1 MKYALALL
9 CSLSLGVIECME
21 ENSAIDSAIKNK
33 RVAVRSKRVPAV
45 KRNLDSLNLDFG
57 VFIQEEEAEKVEE
70 TAKKNVETTGF
81 VTDNEKKGKL
91 KAKFAIFSKAK
102 KGGTKVKKGRIRLSV
117 ANQRSLSL
125 SDLSDLLNSDTNT
138 SDPNNS
144 IGDEAFWASIDRRT
158 EDKRDKMQ
166 EKHFDTEL
174 SKWDREKCT
183 ERRRNM
189 LTQLGSKIKN
199 FQDMTG

>member
-1 MKYALALL
+1 M
-9 CSLSLGVIECME
+9 
-21 ENSAIDSAIKNK
+21 
-33 RVAVRSKRVPAV
+33 
-45 KRNLDSLNLDFG
+45 
-57 VFIQEEEAEKVEE
+57 
-70 TAKKNVETTGF
+70 
-81 VTDNEKKGKL
+81 
-91 KAKFAIFSKAK
+91 
-102 KGGTKVKKGRIRLSV
+102 
-117 ANQRSLSL
+117 